1 MTAALHLVG
10 SRPLVPLRFSRL
22 KRIGQSPQH
31 YAHALDVPETET
43 KSLRMGRAVD
53 ALVFG
58 TSKVVPYDGQRR
70 GKAWE
75 AFAQANASAICLNK
89 AEWEQVAGMARAL
102 EDRPDAL
109 DLLSG
114 NRQQTI
120 RWTFSGRECE
130 GTPDAFTDTRL
141 ADLKTTRTAHPE
153 RFIWEARR
161 YAYHAAADWYG
172 GGLLLSGRQKPR
184 ESFLVAVESIAPHPI
199 TVFALT
205 DRALEQGAR
214 LWRLWF
220 ERLRACE
227 ESDAWPGYAESVVP
241 FDLPDEDPLVLKI
254 DGEELD
260 VE

>member
-1 MTAALHLVG
+1 MNAALRLVG
-10 SRPLVPLRFSRL
+10 GPLPPLHFSML

-31 YAHALDVPETET
+31 YAHALVAPNIET
-43 KSLRMGRAVD
+43 KSLRLGNAVD
-53 ALVFG
+53 ALLFG
-58 TSKVVPYDGQRR
+58 TCGVVAYNGQRR
-70 GKAWE
+70 GKEWAV
-75 AFAQANASAICLNK
+75 FAEANAGAICLNK
-89 AEWEQVAGMARAL
+89 AEAEQARGMANAL
-102 EDRPDAL
+102 ENRPDAL

-120 RWTFSGRECE
+120 KWTFSGRECE
-130 GTPDAFTDTRL
+130 GTPDAFTDERI

-161 YAYHAAADWYG
+161 YAYHAQLDWYG
-172 GGLLLSGRQKPR
+172 SGLLHSGRQKP
-184 ESFLVAVESIAPHPI
+184 SHSYIVAVESIAPHPV

-205 DRALEQGAR
+205 ERALDQGAR

-227 ESDAWPGYAESVVP
+227 ESDAWPGYAESIVP
-241 FDLPDEDPLVLKI
+241 FDLPDEDGLKLTI
-254 DGEELD
+254 DGEEMD